1 MLMDMRVLVLFK
13 VVPSCRSVKE
23 EVRQGG
29 LEGANG

>member
-1 MLMDMRVLVLFK
+1 MLMDMRVRVLFK

-23 EVRQGG
+23 EVLRGG